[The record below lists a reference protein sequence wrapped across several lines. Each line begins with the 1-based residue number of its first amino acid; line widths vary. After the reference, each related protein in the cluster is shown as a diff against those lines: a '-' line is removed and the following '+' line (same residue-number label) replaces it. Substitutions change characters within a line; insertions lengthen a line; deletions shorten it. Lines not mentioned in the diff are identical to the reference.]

1 MKRFMFAAFI
11 AFLSS
16 AATIF
21 VLARL
26 APAPARPEAERTV
39 SAAELAR
46 HASPGDC
53 WIAVEGGVYDV
64 SGCVDAHPAPRRV
77 LTSRCGKE
85 ATRAFAGK
93 GVGRPHGAEARAALD
108 GLRVG
113 ALR

>member
-16 AATIF
+16 AATIA

-26 APAPARPEAERTV
+26 SPAPAPPEAGRTF

-64 SGCVDAHPAPRRV
+64 GAYAGSHPAPPRV
-77 LTSRCGKE
+77 LTDWCGKD
-85 ATRAFAGK
+85 ATRAFADK
-93 GVGRPHGAEARAALD
+93 GAGRPHSPEAREALEA
-108 GLRVG
+108 LRVG
-113 ALR
+113 SLR